1 MNKKQTGIYNQWLRS
16 NNLNL
21 YDCYKRPSEYKL
33 NAEYSIVQSCL
44 KLHGKRFRILAYNTY
59 SFTCAF
65 QYENEGKTFLVY
77 HTPYHTEAFEI
88 PADRKEV
95 I

>member
-1 MNKKQTGIYNQWLRS
+1 MNKKQTGIYEQWLRS
-16 NNLNL
+16 QNLNL
-21 YDCYKRPSEYKL
+21 YDCYKRPSEHKL
-33 NAEYSIVQSCL
+33 NAEHSIFQSCL
-44 KLHGKRFRILAYNTY
+44 KLGEKRFRTLAYNSY

-65 QYENEGKTFLVY
+65 SYENEGKTFLVY

-88 PADRKEV
+88 PANEKGV